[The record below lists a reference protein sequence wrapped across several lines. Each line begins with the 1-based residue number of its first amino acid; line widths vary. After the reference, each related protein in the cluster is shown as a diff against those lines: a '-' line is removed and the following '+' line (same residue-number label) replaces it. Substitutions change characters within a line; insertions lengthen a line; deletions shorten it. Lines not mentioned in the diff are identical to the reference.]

1 MFNDRPNY
9 LFGGSLNTE
18 ITNIPV
24 AHKTAAR
31 QCMTF
36 KENFLS
42 SERPFRYSTNGGV
55 MKTYAIAI
63 VVVWI
68 LAVAFTESVFAQKM
82 ESLPHGQMIMR
93 GERGLRPNV
102 PGDLKG

>member
-31 QCMTF
+31 QRMAF

-42 SERPFRYSTNGGV
+42 IGQPFQGTIEGGF

-63 VVVWI
+63 VVI
-68 LAVAFTESVFAQKM
+68 AMFAAAFTGSVFAQKT
-82 ESLPHGQMIMR
+82 ESLLHGQMIMR
-93 GERGLRPNV
+93 GEGGLRPNV
-102 PGDLKG
+102 PEDLKG